1 MSKKK
6 IPISFWFALIL
17 ISVFLMFD
25 CGLKKPTKLEG
36 TGILIVTVV
45 DDFNEPVV
53 GAEVQCISHL
63 GEKGRIQITDSS
75 GATQFDSLASSE
87 YVVSARKT
95 LDENIGYI
103 GSEKVIISAG
113 DKLSLTVMM
122 RLNTAGLKINEIY
135 YAGPVNNEFY
145 FYDQFIELYNGGI
158 DTVYLD
164 GTIIIRGG
172 GYALAGKDNDNDGAL
187 DYFYFDE
194 SDGTE
199 HRCFV
204 YAFQLPGDP
213 INGREHPLAPGEYA
227 VIAGDAIDHSSIIP
241 TSIDLS
247 NANYE
252 FYNPYYFR
260 DPNDPDIPDYVNII
274 TGECGPETTVDFMM
288 NVSGDIILLASGV
301 DSDYCD
307 GIDIDTI
314 IDGVEYT
321 SNKDAILRLDDRID
335 KGSAGVMPDKSMR
348 KYSGMSI
355 QRIRPGFDTN
365 NSTVDFIIL
374 DRPTPGY

>member
-1 MSKKK
+1 MKER
-6 IPISFWFALIL
+6 IIFLIL
-17 ISVFLMFD
+17 VTLLLTS
-25 CGLKKPTKLEG
+25 CGLKKPIQPEG
-36 TGILIVTVV
+36 KGVLQVQVV
-45 DDFNEPVV
+45 DEFLAPIPE
-53 GAEVQCISHL
+53 ASVQLISNL
-63 GEKGRIQITDSS
+63 GQKSVTQQSDSS
-75 GATQFDSLASSE
+75 GMVTFTEIASSD
-87 YVVSARKT
+87 YTVSAFKDVDASIAY
-95 LDENIGYI
+95 L
-103 GSEKVIISAG
+103 GSEKASVTSG
-113 DKLSLTVMM
+113 QENFVTVAM

-145 FYDQFIELYNGGI
+145 FYDQFIELYNGGE

-172 GYALAGKDNDNDGAL
+172 GYNLSGHDTDGDDDL
-187 DYFYFDE
+187 DYFYFDT

-204 YAFQLPGDP
+204 YAFQLPGEP
-213 INGREHPLAPGEYA
+213 VIGTEYPLLPGEYA
-227 VIAGDAIDHSSIIP
+227 VVASDAIDHRDVIP

-247 NANYE
+247 DADYE
-252 FYNPYYFR
+252 FYNPYFFR
-260 DPNDPDIPDYVNII
+260 DPNDPAIPDYINII
-274 TGECGPETTVDFMM
+274 TGEYGPETTVDFLI
-288 NVSGDIILLASGV
+288 NLGGDIILLASGE
-301 DSDYCD
+301 DSEYWD

-335 KGSAGVMPDKSMR
+335 KGTAGVEADRVMT

-365 NSTVDFIIL
+365 NSTVDFMIL
-374 DRPTPGY
+374 DQATPGY